1 MNDFSYSRPT
11 TTTEAIQTLLS
22 HPDALYL
29 AGGTNVIDHL
39 KLGVVTPSQLVDI
52 RHLGLDKISTDAQS
66 VTIGAGATNSAAAY
80 HHEIQTHFPALAEAI
95 LAGASPQ
102 LRNVATTGGNL
113 LQKTRC
119 TYFRDIHSAC
129 NKRQPG
135 SGCAALEG
143 FNRNHAIL
151 GTSDA
156 CIATH
161 PSDMAVALTALEAVI
176 HIQDQSVVRTV
187 PIEAFYVSYGED
199 PAKENVLKPGDLI
212 VAIEIPRT
220 AWAGHSRYVKA
231 RGRSSYEFALA
242 SAAVAVDVDAGK
254 IRNCRIALGG
264 VATKPWRA
272 HAAEAALV
280 GQSATPVAF
289 RAAAEA
295 ELASAKAQKEN
306 GFKIELCK
314 RVMVKALQEAAEM
327 RRA

>member
-11 TTTEAIQTLLS
+11 SLNEAIKLLLEK
-22 HPDALYL
+22 PDAVYL
-29 AGGTNVIDHL
+29 GGGTNLIDHL
-39 KLGVVTPSQLVDI
+39 KLGVVAPSQLVDV
-52 RHLGLDKISTDAQS
+52 RHLGLDKIAGDAHS
-66 VTIGAGATNSAAAY
+66 ITIGAGSTNSAAAH
-80 HHEIQTHFPALAEAI
+80 HHEIQKHFPVLAEAI

-102 LRNVATTGGNL
+102 LRNVATTAGNL

-119 TYFRDIHSAC
+119 TYFRDVHSPC

-135 SGCAALEG
+135 SGCSAIEG

-151 GTSDA
+151 GGSSA

-176 HIQDQSVVRTV
+176 QVQDSVGVRKI
-187 PIEAFYVSYGED
+187 PIEAFYVPYGAE
-199 PAKENVLKPGDLI
+199 PARENVLNPGDLI
-212 VAIEIPRT
+212 IAVEIPKT
-220 AWAGHSRYVKA
+220 AWFAHSRYVKA
-231 RGRSSYEFALA
+231 RDRASYEFALA
-242 SAAVAVDVDAGK
+242 SAAVALDLDGNK

-272 HAAEAALV
+272 HAAEAALTGRAISV
-280 GQSATPVAF
+280 ESY
-289 RAAAEA
+289 RAAADA
-295 ELASAKAQKEN
+295 ELASAKTQKDN

-314 RVMVKALQEAAEM
+314 RVMVKALQEAAGL

>member
-143 FNRNHAIL
+143 FNRSHAIL

-187 PIEAFYVSYGED
+187 PIEACRPRLFRAMSAPVRGSG
-199 PAKENVLKPGDLI
+199 PAPARPGRR
-212 VAIEIPRT
+212 RT
-220 AWAGHSRYVKA
+220 AAGRGPQVGSTYLADDWRQELA
-231 RGRSSYEFALA
+231 RTKGPRP
-242 SAAVAVDVDAGK
+242 
-254 IRNCRIALGG
+254 RNRQ
-264 VATKPWRA
+264 PRA
-272 HAAEAALV
+272 RRL
-280 GQSATPVAF
+280 
-289 RAAAEA
+289 AAAA
-295 ELASAKAQKEN
+295 CQDGCADC
-306 GFKIELCK
+306 G
-314 RVMVKALQEAAEM
+314 
-327 RRA
+327 RRSPLRLVR